1 MQPDS
6 VVKRFNIIKN
16 TKPCLCSGFVSFVI
30 NQFGFKCSEKR
41 LHTGV
46 VPTITFPAHTLLR
59 NRKKRSI
66 LRYFLLAYCT
76 PLSEWHKTPLG
87 GLALPMACFK
97 ALITSCCVIVLSIA
111 QPTILPLYRSI
122 TAARY
127 SQPSSVCT
135 YVISVTQA
143 LKGASTLN

>member
-46 VPTITFPAHTLLR
+46 VPTITFPAHTLLETV
-59 NRKKRSI
+59 KSEYSTVFFAGVLYASI
-66 LRYFLLAYCT
+66 R
-76 PLSEWHKTPLG
+76 
-87 GLALPMACFK
+87 MA
-97 ALITSCCVIVLSIA
+97 
-111 QPTILPLYRSI
+111 
-122 TAARY
+122 
-127 SQPSSVCT
+127 
-135 YVISVTQA
+135 
-143 LKGASTLN
+143 